1 MCSENSR
8 SQIVFRT
15 DIFRKLPLGAPE
27 DYHRGHS
34 DAIIM
39 NLVLNDL
46 CCYIPPCKK
55 GNSDAV
61 FNRSGCFPAKL
72 LNSHAT
78 LIRRTKQLRVNVSE
92 SQRDQ
97 HFSWPRSKKSIRF
110 IFDPGQNA
118 TSLRKHPFLVALR
131 RWKRFSR
138 RNVCDSAAEI
148 PY

>member
-1 MCSENSR
+1 
-8 SQIVFRT
+8 
-15 DIFRKLPLGAPE
+15 
-27 DYHRGHS
+27 
-34 DAIIM
+34 M

-46 CCYIPPCKK
+46 CCYIPLCKK

-97 HFSWPRSKKSIRF
+97 NHGQKNRFDSFLIQVKMQLLKVTFFCWGWGAGGSCKVYIERALTESHSIACLISLF
-110 IFDPGQNA
+110 QYLLGTDIKQNFK
-118 TSLRKHPFLVALR
+118 L
-131 RWKRFSR
+131 
-138 RNVCDSAAEI
+138 
-148 PY
+148 